1 MARAALLLVLS
12 ASSALAARM
21 KADLEANDPFHL
33 VSQTWTPEIK
43 MTMSGPTAA
52 PTTKGRYALDADK
65 MIFQEVTTSN
75 LSMTI
80 SGNVTMSV
88 VANNDKFYDLPGKR
102 MIMYSE
108 ADTELEGPE
117 DELKIF
123 SSVPTGVKKSC
134 KFKELPSLKSA
145 EEVRTCIEAAASQI
159 PSSKTA
165 DGETEYSIT
174 MDIPGMEGSEM
185 SFFLTSEDLMAR
197 LRMRMNSSAGPVD
210 FDAEGVA
217 SPGAEVALPL
227 EEDIHKRCD
236 PENTPLPMP
245 THGAAAE
252 FLRCIG
258 LV

>member
-1 MARAALLLVLS
+1 
-12 ASSALAARM
+12 M
-21 KADLEANDPFHL
+21 KADLESNDPFHL

-88 VANNDKFYDLPGKR
+88 VSLSDKLYNIPAKR
-102 MIMYSE
+102 MIWYSK
-108 ADTELEGPE
+108 ADTELKGPE

-123 SSVPTGVKKSC
+123 SSVPTGVKTSC
-134 KFKELPSLKSA
+134 KYHDLPSLKGA
-145 EEVRTCIEAAASQI
+145 EEVRACIEAAVSKL

-165 DGETEYSIT
+165 DGGTEYSMT
-174 MDIPGMEGSEM
+174 LDVPGAEGSEM
-185 SFFLTSEDLMAR
+185 SFVLTDEDLMASAH
-197 LRMRMNSSAGPVD
+197 MRMKVGGSTTGDMD
-210 FDAEGVA
+210 FDAEGRA
-217 SPGAEVALPL
+217 TRGGEVTVPEHMLENCDADDTELPL
-227 EEDIHKRCD
+227 PKEG
-236 PENTPLPMP
+236 M
-245 THGAAAE
+245 GAE

-258 LV
+258 LE